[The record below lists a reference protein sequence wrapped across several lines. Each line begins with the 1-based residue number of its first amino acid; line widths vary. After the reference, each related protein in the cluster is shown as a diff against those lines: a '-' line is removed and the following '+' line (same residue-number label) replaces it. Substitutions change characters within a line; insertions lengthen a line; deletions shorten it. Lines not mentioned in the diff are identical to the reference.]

1 MQFEKWQACGNDFII
16 VERKLY
22 KSVIRGLCDRH
33 FGIGA
38 DGVLAVLPPRPYAK
52 KENADLRMIVYNKDG
67 SKAEMCGNGIR
78 CVARYYAQRSGKEEQ
93 LIDTDSGVKHV
104 VVEDEAAMVDLALPQ
119 IAWGEYMKIFKKVY
133 RAVAVDVGNPH
144 CVLYTDDVRG
154 GEVERVGSKFSA
166 TRSLFPYGANIEF
179 VTKANIFNKTI
190 RVRVWERGVGR
201 TLGCGT
207 GAVAS
212 AWAML
217 AMGECEGNQ
226 VFVTLDGGDVDVR
239 VYKDHVTLTGMALPT
254 FKGEIDDKVLDSW
267 YSEAVE
273 QHRQDP
279 NEELDDDSDFSDV
292 NYGLGDDEE

>member
-52 KENADLRMIVYNKDG
+52 KENADIRMIVYNKDG

-78 CVARYYAQRSGKEEQ
+78 CVARYYAQRSGKNEQ
-93 LIDTDSGVKHV
+93 LIDTDSGVRHV
-104 VVEDEAAMVDLALPQ
+104 EVEDEAAMVDLALPQ
-119 IAWGEYMKIFKKVY
+119 IAWGEYLPIFNKLYK
-133 RAVAVDVGNPH
+133 AVAVDVGNPH

-154 GEVERVGSKFSA
+154 GEVERVGSKLSI
-166 TRSLFPYGANIEF
+166 TKSLFPYGANIEF
-179 VTKANIFNKTI
+179 VTKANINKKTI

-212 AWAML
+212 AWAMRE
-217 AMGECEGNQ
+217 MGECEGDQ

-239 VYKDHVTLTGMALPT
+239 MYKDHVTLTGMALPT
-254 FKGEIDDKVLDSW
+254 FKGELDDKIMDLW
-267 YSEAVE
+267 YNDAVE

-279 NEELDDDSDFSDV
+279 NEDLDDGSDFSDV
-292 NYGLGDDEE
+292 NYGLGDGNE